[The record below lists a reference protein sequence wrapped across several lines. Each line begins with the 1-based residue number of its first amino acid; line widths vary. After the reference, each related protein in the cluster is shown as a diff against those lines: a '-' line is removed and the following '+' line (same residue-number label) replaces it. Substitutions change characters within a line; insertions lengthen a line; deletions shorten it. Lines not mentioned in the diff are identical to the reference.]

1 MDIEVRQITAQ
12 EWPLWRDLRIRAVAA
27 SPDAFRTSRNEE
39 RERTDES
46 WKDVIGST
54 VRHPRGGLWVA
65 EVDGEPVGMLFARL
79 SADLLV
85 VNVGA
90 MWVASE
96 VRTIGIGKRL
106 LEVALDWGRAAGAK
120 LSALW
125 VTMGNSP
132 AASLYTGLGF
142 EPTGDSEP
150 LRTGS
155 PLLVRRLQK
164 AL

>member
-1 MDIEVRQITAQ
+1 
-12 EWPLWRDLRIRAVAA
+12 
-27 SPDAFRTSRNEE
+27 
-39 RERTDES
+39 
-46 WKDVIGST
+46 
-54 VRHPRGGLWVA
+54 
-65 EVDGEPVGMLFARL
+65 MLFARL

-120 LSALW
+120 RSALW